1 MDIYINSNIETRDN
15 FDYYGNLFGNFSPVF
30 PYRSHFTLHWQLYKE
45 TPDAGNSPDLSSW
58 VKADYT
64 GCGAQVICDND
75 FVHRVDG
82 ALSSEINSGDTIDR
96 IYVVMENASAL
107 PASGYVTIFDNSG
120 GHVDLI
126 YDSLELADEKNVV
139 LHIAQWN
146 PQKNFSEGSIV
157 RVSQEAYFSS
167 NYDAEK
173 SDPANGLF
181 VFDCVVYSRKLANVG
196 DKATSRFIDIQ
207 GIELLPF
214 KFNEQNKLYELPSFL
229 CDTAAIS
236 VNLGEA
242 AVNPELTDSNKNDMA
257 MFIQTYISGGMDIEL
272 YNSVSGS
279 WENYD
284 PEEKYS
290 SDYTKFRY
298 WLTSA
303 GENATKTEVPLIQ
316 GIQGEPGDKGDKGD
330 KGDPGKDAVSPE
342 ITAEI
347 TDTGLVLNITDV
359 NGTQNFTLEGF
370 YPRAGVIGVDDNG
383 ESVVNILGFETT
395 TTNSFVD
402 GTEPITTAYTFNAPD
417 VVVDD
422 DPDIVFRLPLKS
434 TANPTLGSSVS
445 HTDFI
450 FESYNGKT
458 CASFDGS
465 QYGQYKTT
473 RVHPQ
478 GHYTLFMN
486 LAVQSIDS
494 TTQADL
500 EILAVLR
507 NGFKYDHEYDTQ
519 AYAQSV
525 KIGVMRA
532 AESGDLYL
540 RATNGAGHLDGSD
553 ADTLL
558 ERNQFYNVAMTFDG
572 TQTKWFLNG
581 SLIGSEENGLGRDA
595 DGSFNL
601 CCLPEKY
608 LGWSADFGMTFLINN
623 IVEYAVAL
631 SDERI
636 GELAAQYLNA

>member
-1 MDIYINSNIETRDN
+1 MITIYYNMERHLLCDAEGNPISDLPEITFAQKTTWEIVLLNNNGEAFINEEIRAYRAAVGFDFSSETPVEIRTNGDQIRFSHN
-15 FDYYGNLFGNFSPVF
+15 RIIVPLNANTNLFLDAVNGKEKSIAHFELSGLDKDGARIDSVSFRINARMSVDPSLDESIPEEVISQ
-30 PYRSHFTLHWQLYKE
+30 YLERSDVVALVNDSVINAVAQYKPAINTE
-45 TPDAGNSPDLSSW
+45 TGTWFVGDRDTG
-58 VKADYT
+58 VKA
-64 GCGAQVICDND
+64 
-75 FVHRVDG
+75 
-82 ALSSEINSGDTIDR
+82 
-96 IYVVMENASAL
+96 
-107 PASGYVTIFDNSG
+107 
-120 GHVDLI
+120 
-126 YDSLELADEKNVV
+126 
-139 LHIAQWN
+139 
-146 PQKNFSEGSIV
+146 
-157 RVSQEAYFSS
+157 
-167 NYDAEK
+167 
-173 SDPANGLF
+173 
-181 VFDCVVYSRKLANVG
+181 
-196 DKATSRFIDIQ
+196 Q
-207 GIELLPF
+207 GP
-214 KFNEQNKLYELPSFL
+214 
-229 CDTAAIS
+229 
-236 VNLGEA
+236 
-242 AVNPELTDSNKNDMA
+242 
-257 MFIQTYISGGMDIEL
+257 
-272 YNSVSGS
+272 
-279 WENYD
+279 
-284 PEEKYS
+284 
-290 SDYTKFRY
+290 
-298 WLTSA
+298 
-303 GENATKTEVPLIQ
+303 
-316 GIQGEPGDKGDKGD
+316 KGP
-330 KGDPGKDAVSPE
+330 KGDPGDPGKNGVSPE

-383 ESVVNILGFETT
+383 ESVVNILGFETG

-458 CASFDGS
+458 CARFDGS

-473 RVHPQ
+473 RVHSQ

-494 TTQADL
+494 TTQANL
-500 EILAVLR
+500 ENLAVLR
-507 NGFKYDHEYDTQ
+507 NGSKYAHENDTQ
-519 AYAQSV
+519 ASAQSV
-525 KIGVMRA
+525 KIGVMRE
-532 AESGDLYL
+532 AESGNLYL
-540 RATNGAGHLDGSD
+540 RATNGAGNLDGSD

-558 ERNQFYNVAMTFDG
+558 EQNQFYNVAMMFDG

-581 SLIGSEENGLGRDA
+581 SLLGSEENGLGRDA

-608 LGWSADFGMTFLINN
+608 FGWSADFGMTFHINN